1 MVPPEFANFFIA
13 SASAGG
19 ALVGLLFVAVSIA
32 PEQIV
37 AAQAPVERQA
47 VAGSAFTALMNA
59 FFISLFAL
67 IPNFNIGFII
77 MPFSFICLLT
87 SLIQAWR
94 LLRRTNNW
102 QSLLRRAFLVIIS
115 FALYGLE
122 LWNAY
127 LLFTDPSQIGYV
139 YNLISF
145 ILGAFG
151 LGLIRAWELLGVRRY
166 GAQGFDRCRIVIP
179 HSMMQAANNGQFVH
193 HLGRARQMFGD
204 VQAGNAR
211 GNRLELAADFSRSV
225 RLHDPRCRDGWALR
239 SRTAGCRI

>member
-1 MVPPEFANFFIA
+1 MVPSEFANFFIA

-67 IPNFNIGFII
+67 IPNFNIGFVII
-77 MPFSFICLLT
+77 PFSFVCLLT
-87 SLIQAWR
+87 SFIQAWR

-115 FALYGLE
+115 AALYGLE
-122 LWNAY
+122 LWNGY
-127 LLFTDPSQIGYV
+127 QLFTDPSQPGNV
-139 YNLISF
+139 YGLISCL
-145 ILGAFG
+145 LGAFAI
-151 LGLIRAWELLGVRRY
+151 GLIRAWELLGVRRY
-166 GAQGFDRCRIVIP
+166 
-179 HSMMQAANNGQFVH
+179 SL
-193 HLGRARQMFGD
+193 LGWL
-204 VQAGNAR
+204 NP
-211 GNRLELAADFSRSV
+211 
-225 RLHDPRCRDGWALR
+225 LHDIPNTESYSRAKNSHIPASDHPLIDEATPR
-239 SRTAGCRI
+239 SPTQ

>member
-1 MVPPEFANFFIA
+1 VVPPEFANFFIA

-47 VAGSAFTALMNA
+47 VAGSAFTALINA

-67 IPNFNIGFII
+67 IPNFNIGFVI

-87 SLIQAWR
+87 SFIQAWR

-102 QSLLRRAFLVIIS
+102 QSFLRRAFLVIIS
-115 FALYGLE
+115 VALYGLE
-122 LWNAY
+122 LWNGY
-127 LLFTDPSQIGYV
+127 QLFTNPSQVGYV

-145 ILGAFG
+145 ILGAFAI
-151 LGLIRAWELLGVRRY
+151 GLIRAWELLGVRRY
-166 GAQGFDRCRIVIP
+166 G
-179 HSMMQAANNGQFVH
+179 
-193 HLGRARQMFGD
+193 LFGWL
-204 VQAGNAR
+204 NP
-211 GNRLELAADFSRSV
+211 
-225 RLHDPRCRDGWALR
+225 LHDLPGTESFSPAKNSHVAASEHPTIDEATPR
-239 SRTAGCRI
+239 SPTQ

>member
-1 MVPPEFANFFIA
+1 MVPSEFANFFIA

-77 MPFSFICLLT
+77 IPFSFVCLLT

-102 QSLLRRAFLVIIS
+102 QSLLRRAFLVLLS
-115 FALYGLE
+115 LTLYGLE
-122 LWNAY
+122 MWNGY
-127 LLFTDPSQIGYV
+127 QLFTNPSQTGYV

-166 GAQGFDRCRIVIP
+166 G
-179 HSMMQAANNGQFVH
+179 
-193 HLGRARQMFGD
+193 LFGWLNPLRD
-204 VQAGNAR
+204 
-211 GNRLELAADFSRSV
+211 LPETESFSPAKNSHVASTEHPTIDEATPRS
-225 RLHDPRCRDGWALR
+225 P
-239 SRTAGCRI
+239 TQ

>member
-32 PEQIV
+32 PERIV

-77 MPFSFICLLT
+77 IPFSLVCLLT

-94 LLRRTNNW
+94 LLRRINNW
-102 QSLLRRAFLVIIS
+102 QSLLRRAFLVLLNVV
-115 FALYGLE
+115 LYGLE
-122 LWNAY
+122 LWNGY
-127 LLFTDPSQIGYV
+127 QLFTDPSQPGNV
-139 YNLISF
+139 YGLISCL
-145 ILGAFG
+145 LGAFA
-151 LGLIRAWELLGVRRY
+151 LGLFRAWELLGARRY
-166 GAQGFDRCRIVIP
+166 GL
-179 HSMMQAANNGQFVH
+179 
-193 HLGRARQMFGD
+193 LGWLNPLHD
-204 VQAGNAR
+204 
-211 GNRLELAADFSRSV
+211 LPDTESFSRTGNSHV
-225 RLHDPRCRDGWALR
+225 PATDHPTIDEATPR
-239 SRTAGCRI
+239 SPTQ